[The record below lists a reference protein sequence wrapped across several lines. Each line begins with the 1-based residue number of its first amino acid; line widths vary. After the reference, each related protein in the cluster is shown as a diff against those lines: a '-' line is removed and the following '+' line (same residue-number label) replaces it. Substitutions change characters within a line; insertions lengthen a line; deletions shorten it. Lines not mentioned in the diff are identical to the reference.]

1 VIGMT
6 ALFFWIYAIAGRLRR
21 HRREYY
27 HG

>member
-1 VIGMT
+1 MT

-21 HRREYY
+21 YRREYY